1 MVFGFRE
8 KDKSARITAFLSWL
22 SLLFNESFFQREEW
36 CFLILYKWK
45 LILMNQLLFFFT
57 ANQTQLF
64 MAATAQE
71 AHEIIKQ
78 YAEATM
84 TTFVSMRKMKQYGI
98 TGNLFGSP
106 SNILFLVA
114 FHLFSII
121 ESPRTILYDSKWVI
135 PCQIIQIL

>member
-1 MVFGFRE
+1 
-8 KDKSARITAFLSWL
+8 
-22 SLLFNESFFQREEW
+22 
-36 CFLILYKWK
+36 
-45 LILMNQLLFFFT
+45 
-57 ANQTQLF
+57 